1 MFLMRSRGAGIVLIA
16 AANALAIFEGTAFA
30 DPPIASSGSHAAG
43 GPSSG
48 GDVAGAAVKPTEN
61 GAERRSGIVFGLSFG
76 VFGLGGASG
85 TPNNANKIN
94 DSRYYSSSGLMLG
107 NSFTLFIMGA
117 LADPISFGF
126 FFNGQ
131 GFSNSDY
138 KASGSGFGF
147 RLDLYPFAISKMFK
161 PALRDIAI
169 TSEFGIGGVLMT
181 PKNDDKTISAQGTQ
195 SFLST
200 GIMYDLKVAK
210 LLGGHL
216 SLGPEVDYQVV
227 TSTSAEEHGVSV
239 AFRVAF
245 NGGP

>member
-1 MFLMRSRGAGIVLIA
+1 MRRRFACMLLA
-16 AANALAIFEGTAFA
+16 AANALVISESSAFA
-30 DPPIASSGSHAAG
+30 NPPEA
-43 GPSSG
+43 P
-48 GDVAGAAVKPTEN
+48 VKPTEN
-61 GAERRSGIVFGLSFG
+61 GAERRSGIVFGLSLG

-131 GFSNSDY
+131 SFSNGDY

-147 RLDLYPFAISKMFK
+147 RLDLYPFAISKQFK
-161 PALRDIAI
+161 PILRDIAV

-200 GIMYDLKVAK
+200 GIMYDMKVAK

-239 AFRVAF
+239 AFRLAF